1 MGISKGMDVV
11 CGTICCTY
19 VCNYFGKDARCD
31 WEIFMSTYTYSV
43 VCLLPAGS
51 PPGPDWL
58 SQRLATMGPR
68 GLKLGKTVTAH
79 ILIFRMFF

>member
-1 MGISKGMDVV
+1 
-11 CGTICCTY
+11 
-19 VCNYFGKDARCD
+19 
-31 WEIFMSTYTYSV
+31 MSTYTYSV